1 MVRANSSSIH
11 TDSTVF
17 EAPRLYL
24 AIIQE
29 VVHRAIFVTE
39 LVEASARRT
48 VSSFS
53 KELADNSRLRST
65 ILSVHCLL
73 PLRQYAYMRG
83 RYCVGPLATNLA
95 VACRVPE
102 ERVVKDSNGAHS
114 QTETPPRS

>member
-1 MVRANSSSIH
+1 M
-11 TDSTVF
+11 F

-53 KELADNSRLRST
+53 KELADNNRLRST
-65 ILSVHCLL
+65 ILSHCLL
-73 PLRQYAYMRG
+73 PLLQYAYMRG

>member
-1 MVRANSSSIH
+1 MRVNSSSIH

-53 KELADNSRLRST
+53 KELADNNRLRST

-73 PLRQYAYMRG
+73 PLLQYAYMRG

-102 ERVVKDSNGAHS
+102 ERVVKDSNEAHS
-114 QTETPPRS
+114 KTETPPRS

>member
-1 MVRANSSSIH
+1 M
-11 TDSTVF
+11 F

-53 KELADNSRLRST
+53 KELADNNRLRST

-73 PLRQYAYMRG
+73 PLRQYAYMRGG